1 VESTRRLADDPDTSL
16 QRAANVGPSSCGNCA
31 APLTGPYCAQC
42 GQHARESARS
52 LGAVLRDG
60 WHLFVHVDGRFWYTL
75 WTLLAKPGQLTL
87 DYFADRRAR
96 YVSPVRLYF
105 VISIAFFALTAANS
119 NLTSKS
125 AARAPQAVAATNSAL
140 TPNSDISECDNI
152 ELRLPWLQA
161 RLRAACRR
169 QIADNGKSAAR
180 AFGSYIPK
188 MMFLFLP
195 LVALTMLPLY
205 RRPRHY
211 YVEHVVFFLHIQS
224 ALFLVMIGDTLLSLA
239 AHGLPRLSGLAS
251 IGDLAAAAA
260 AGYAIWCTYRAM
272 RRYYGERRAPTLVKL
287 VVVGIAYQVFLVI
300 MVAATLLLSAL
311 TA

>member
-1 VESTRRLADDPDTSL
+1 MTGESVTGPQPTARAGADH
-16 QRAANVGPSSCGNCA
+16 CGNCD
-31 APLTGPYCAQC
+31 APMTGAYCAQC

-52 LGAVLRDG
+52 LHAVLSDG

-87 DYFADRRAR
+87 DYFAERRAR

-105 VISIAFFALTAANS
+105 VISIGFFALTAANS
-119 NLTSKS
+119 NLLSKS
-125 AARAPQAVAATNSAL
+125 AAPAPAMAAAAGTAAT
-140 TPNSDISECDNI
+140 PGSDASECDNI
-152 ELRLPWLQA
+152 ELHLPWMQAALQT

-169 QIADNGKSAAR
+169 EIADNGRSAAR

-195 LVALTMLPLY
+195 LVAVTMLPLY
-205 RRPRHY
+205 RSPRHY
-211 YVEHVVFFLHIQS
+211 YVEHVVFFLHIQA
-224 ALFLVMIGDTLLSLA
+224 ALFLVMICEMLLSMA
-239 AHGLPRLSGLAS
+239 APRVPGLREFTSF
-251 IGDLAAAAA
+251 GDFAAAAA
-260 AGYAIWCTYRAM
+260 AGYGIWCVYRAM

-287 VVVGIAYQVFLVI
+287 AVVGVVYQIFLVV

>member
-1 VESTRRLADDPDTSL
+1 MKGEPVTDLPRMA
-16 QRAANVGPSSCGNCA
+16 RAGASHCGNCDS
-31 APLTGPYCAQC
+31 PLTGEYCAQC

-52 LGAVLRDG
+52 LDAVLRDG
-60 WHLFVHVDGRFWYTL
+60 WHLFVHIDGRFWYTL

-105 VISIAFFALTAANS
+105 VISIGFFALTAANA
-119 NLTSKS
+119 NLLSKS
-125 AARAPQAVAATNSAL
+125 AVPAPAAVAAAATATDPGSEA
-140 TPNSDISECDNI
+140 SECDSI
-152 ELRLPWLQA
+152 ELHLPWMQAALQT

-169 QIADNGKSAAR
+169 EIADNGRSAAR

-195 LVALTMLPLY
+195 LVAMTMLPLY
-205 RRPRHY
+205 RSPRHY
-211 YVEHVVFFLHIQS
+211 YVEHVVFFLHIQA
-224 ALFLVMIGDTLLSLA
+224 ALFLVMICEMLLSMA
-239 AHGLPRLSGLAS
+239 VPWVPGLRGFAS
-251 IGDLAAAAA
+251 FGGFAAAAA
-260 AGYAIWCTYRAM
+260 AGYGIWCVYRAM
-272 RRYYGERRAPTLVKL
+272 RRYYGERRAPTLAKL
-287 VVVGIAYQVFLVI
+287 AVVGIVYQVFLVV

>member
-1 VESTRRLADDPDTSL
+1 MTGEPVTGL
-16 QRAANVGPSSCGNCA
+16 QRTARAGATRCGNCDS
-31 APLTGPYCAQC
+31 PLTGAYCAQC

-52 LGAVLRDG
+52 LDAVLRDG

-105 VISIAFFALTAANS
+105 VISIGFFALTAANA
-119 NLTSKS
+119 NLVSKS
-125 AARAPQAVAATNSAL
+125 AVPAPAAVAAAGAATNPGSEA
-140 TPNSDISECDNI
+140 SECDSI
-152 ELRLPWLQA
+152 ELHLPWMQAALQT

-169 QIADNGKSAAR
+169 EIADNGRSAAR

-205 RRPRHY
+205 RSPRHY
-211 YVEHVVFFLHIQS
+211 YVEHVVFFLHIQA
-224 ALFLVMIGDTLLSLA
+224 ALFLVMICEMLLSMA
-239 AHGLPRLSGLAS
+239 VPRV
-251 IGDLAAAAA
+251 GDFAAAAA
-260 AGYAIWCTYRAM
+260 AGYGIWCAYRAM

-287 VVVGIAYQVFLVI
+287 AVVGIVYQIFLVV

>member
-1 VESTRRLADDPDTSL
+1 
-16 QRAANVGPSSCGNCA
+16 VGPGICGNCA

-42 GQHARESARS
+42 GQHAGESARS
-52 LGAVLRDG
+52 LGALLHDG
-60 WHLFVHVDGRFWYTL
+60 WHLFVHVDGRFWCTL
-75 WTLLAKPGQLTL
+75 WTLLVKPGQLTL

-105 VISIAFFALTAANS
+105 VISIAFFALTATNS
-119 NLTSKS
+119 SLASKS
-125 AARAPQAVAATNSAL
+125 TAPAAATVPATSDVAN
-140 TPNSDISECDNI
+140 PNPDSSECDSI
-152 ELRLPWLQA
+152 ELRPPWLQA

-205 RRPRHY
+205 RSPRHY
-211 YVEHVVFFLHIQS
+211 YVEHVVFLLHIQA

-239 AHGLPRLSGLAS
+239 AHWLPRWGGLAS
-251 IGDLAAAAA
+251 VGDFAAAAA

-287 VVVGIAYQVFLVI
+287 AVLGIAYQVFLVL